1 MFYIDLLPW
10 KKKRWNLKIT
20 LEAGNQWDEPKLC
33 KTLGSFPLGPSFPT
47 LSEARRPGSFNVF
60 FTSYYDDMIWNYMTL
75 HVHIWLCYKMYIHV
89 YLWSI
94 YILMYAKPCCYIC
107 KPNKTSMFV
116 FPSSS
121 PQRLPLADISWWI
134 TWISSSATMRERP
147 ICSMGVW
154 YFFTIRT
161 CKPIKCK
168 PFIVGFF
175 IHLGYQ
181 DLISS
186 ESGSWNWLPFRK

>member
-1 MFYIDLLPW
+1 MRWTQTLQDVGFLSPWSFLSYTFWSAPTGQLQRFFHLILWWYDMKLHDITCTYMIMLQDVYSCIFMIYIH
-10 KKKRWNLKIT
+10 T
-20 LEAGNQWDEPKLC
+20 YVC
-33 KTLGSFPLGPSFPT
+33 KTMLLYMQ
-47 LSEARRPGSFNVF
+47 AKQDIHVF
-60 FTSYYDDMIWNYMTL
+60 FFHPPALNGCRWQIFL
-75 HVHIWLCYKMYIHV
+75 GELPGFHH
-89 YLWSI
+89 
-94 YILMYAKPCCYIC
+94 
-107 KPNKTSMFV
+107 
-116 FPSSS
+116 
-121 PQRLPLADISWWI
+121 RLQW
-134 TWISSSATMRERP
+134 ERGP

>member
-1 MFYIDLLPW
+1 MRWTQTLQDVGFLSPWSFLSYTFWSAPTGQLQRFFHLILWWYDMKLHDITCTYMIMLQDVYSCIFMIYIH
-10 KKKRWNLKIT
+10 T
-20 LEAGNQWDEPKLC
+20 YVC
-33 KTLGSFPLGPSFPT
+33 KTMLL
-47 LSEARRPGSFNVF
+47 
-60 FTSYYDDMIWNYMTL
+60 YMQA
-75 HVHIWLCYKMYIHV
+75 KQDIHV
-89 YLWSI
+89 
-94 YILMYAKPCCYIC
+94 
-107 KPNKTSMFV
+107 F

-175 IHLGYQ
+175 IHLG
-181 DLISS
+181 
-186 ESGSWNWLPFRK
+186 LPRLDIFGKWKLKLVALPEIKTKLRKNTMIMKI